1 MTKKSLAISFATL
14 GCKVNQYDS
23 GAMADALKQAGH
35 SIAATASGADVCII
49 NTCVVTERTEAQS
62 RQLIRRVLREHP
74 GCRVIVTGCYA
85 QKSAREL
92 QALSERVSVIGNAEK
107 KDIAACVSSLQ
118 KTQASFTAVADI
130 SSEKIFSTTACTRLF
145 DRTRAFL
152 KIQDGCNSRC
162 TYCIVPSVR
171 GPSRSLEACEVRN
184 RIIELKHAG
193 YREIVLTGI
202 HLGAF
207 GLDARPR
214 TSLADLLAK
223 LEDDAALAGMRLRLS
238 SIEPTEFTP
247 ELVEIIA
254 RSKLLCP
261 HFHIPLQSG
270 DAGVLKKMGRHYSPT
285 FFRELVLRLAEALP
299 GLNIGIDVI
308 AGFPGETDR
317 AFDAT
322 AQLLRGLPAG
332 YLHVFPYSRRSGTP
346 AADFPGQV
354 AEQVKKERALQLR
367 QLSDEKRSTFYAAHA
382 GAILPVLVENRRH
395 KKTGLLRGISRNY
408 IPVHFE
414 GPSGLAG
421 KEVPVQIVATNTREP
436 QGRIAEETTALP
448 GTSKQHLNF

>member
-1 MTKKSLAISFATL
+1 MTEKSLTISFATL

-23 GAMADALKQAGH
+23 GAMADTLRHEGH
-35 SIAATASGADVCII
+35 SIAPTASGADICII
-49 NTCVVTERTEAQS
+49 NTCVVTESTESQS

-85 QKSAREL
+85 QKSAQAL
-92 QALSERVSVIGNAEK
+92 QALSSDRVSVVGNTEK
-107 KDIAACVSSLQ
+107 KDIAAFVKSLH
-118 KTQASFTAVADI
+118 KGGASFSEVSDITA
-130 SSEKIFSTTACTRLF
+130 EKTFSTPSCIKLF

-171 GPSRSLEACEVRN
+171 GPSRSLAAHEVKTRM
-184 RIIELKHAG
+184 IELMKEG

-202 HLGAF
+202 HMGAF
-207 GLDARPR
+207 GLDARPE
-214 TSLADLLAK
+214 TSLAGMLAG
-223 LEDDAALAGMRLRLS
+223 LEDEEALAGMRLRLS

-247 ELVEIIA
+247 DLIEIIA
-254 RSKLLCP
+254 SSKLICP
-261 HFHIPLQSG
+261 HVHIPLQSG
-270 DAGVLKKMGRHYSPT
+270 DVDILKKMGRPYSPL
-285 FFRELVLRLAEALP
+285 FFRELVLRLAEAIP

-317 AFDAT
+317 AFDNT
-322 AQLLRGLPAG
+322 AELLQGLPAG

-346 AADFPGQV
+346 AADFTDQV
-354 AEQVKKERALQLR
+354 ADQIKKERALRLR
-367 QLSDEKRSTFYAAHA
+367 QISDEKRRRFYEGHA
-382 GAILPVLVENRRH
+382 GAIVPVLVENRRH

-408 IPVHFE
+408 IPVLFE

-421 KEVPVQIVATNTREP
+421 QEVPVQIITTDTGEP
-436 QGRIAEETTALP
+436 QGRLAEKP
-448 GTSKQHLNF
+448 HLLTEQ

>member
-1 MTKKSLAISFATL
+1 MTKNNLTISFATL

-23 GAMADALKQAGH
+23 GAMADALRREGFRIV
-35 SIAATASGADVCII
+35 STAAGADICII
-49 NTCVVTERTEAQS
+49 NTCVVTESTEAQS
-62 RQLIRRVLREHP
+62 RQIIRRVLREQP

-85 QKSAREL
+85 QKSAHEL
-92 QALSERVSVIGNAEK
+92 QALSDRVSVIGNTEK
-107 KDIAACVSSLQ
+107 KDIAAFVKALQ
-118 KTQASFTAVADI
+118 EGGASFTEVSDI
-130 SSEKIFSTTACTRLF
+130 AAEKIFTTPACTRLF

-171 GPSRSLEACEVRN
+171 GPSRSLPAGEVKN
-184 RIIELKHAG
+184 RIIELQQQG

-214 TSLADLLAK
+214 TSLAELLEG
-223 LEDDAALAGMRLRLS
+223 LENDEALAGMRLRLS
-238 SIEPTEFTP
+238 SIEPAEFTP
-247 ELVEIIA
+247 ALIDIIA
-254 RSKLLCP
+254 RSKLICP

-270 DAGVLKKMGRHYSPT
+270 DADVLKKMGRPYSPLL
-285 FFRELVLRLAEALP
+285 FRDLVMGLTAAIP

-317 AFDAT
+317 AFDNT
-322 AQLLRGLPAG
+322 AELLQELPAG

-346 AADFPGQV
+346 AADFTDQV
-354 AEQVKKERALQLR
+354 AEQVKKERALRLR
-367 QLSDEKRSTFYAAHA
+367 RISDEKRRCFYNGHA
-382 GAILPVLVENRRH
+382 GAIMPVLVENRRH

-408 IPVHFE
+408 IPVLFE
-414 GPSGLAG
+414 GPASLAG
-421 KEVPVQIVATNTREP
+421 KEVPVRIMTTDMDEP
-436 QGRIAEETTALP
+436 QGVLSTETTI
-448 GTSKQHLNF
+448 

>member
-1 MTKKSLAISFATL
+1 MTEKKLTISFITL

-23 GAMADALKQAGH
+23 GAMADTLRQEGH
-35 SIAATASGADVCII
+35 SIAPTASGADICII
-49 NTCVVTERTEAQS
+49 NTCVVTESTEAQS

-74 GCRVIVTGCYA
+74 GCSVIVTGCYA
-85 QKSAREL
+85 QKSAQEL
-92 QALSERVSVIGNAEK
+92 KALSGRVSVVGNTEK
-107 KDIAACVSSLQ
+107 KDIAAFVQSLQ
-118 KTQASFTAVADI
+118 SCGSSFAAVSDI
-130 SSEKIFSTTACTRLF
+130 AAEKAFTTPACTKLF

-171 GPSRSLEACEVRN
+171 GPSRSLPAGEVKN
-184 RIIELKHAG
+184 RIIDLQQEG

-207 GLDARPR
+207 GLDTRPR
-214 TSLADLLAK
+214 TSLAGMLAG
-223 LEDDAALAGMRLRLS
+223 LEDEQALAGMRLRLS

-247 ELVEIIA
+247 ALIDIIA
-254 RSKLLCP
+254 RSKLICP

-270 DAGVLKKMGRHYSPT
+270 DADVLKKMGRPYSPI
-285 FFRELVLRLAEALP
+285 FFRELVLRLAEAIP

-317 AFDAT
+317 AFDNT
-322 AQLLRGLPAG
+322 AKLLQGLPVG

-346 AADFPGQV
+346 AAGFTNQV
-354 AEQVKKERALQLR
+354 AEQVKKERALRLR
-367 QLSDEKRSTFYAAHA
+367 QLSDEKRRLFYEGHA
-382 GAILPVLVENRRH
+382 GAIVPVLVENRRH

-408 IPVHFE
+408 IPVLFE
-414 GPSGLAG
+414 GPASLAG
-421 KEVPVQIVATNTREP
+421 QEAPVQIMTTDTGEP
-436 QGRIAEETTALP
+436 QGRLIEKTGEQ
-448 GTSKQHLNF
+448 TSAS

>member
-1 MTKKSLAISFATL
+1 MNTTKKNLTIFFATL

-23 GAMADALKQAGH
+23 GAMADALRQAGH

-49 NTCVVTERTEAQS
+49 NTCVVTERTESQS
-62 RQLIRRVLREHP
+62 RQLIRRVVREHP
-74 GCRVIVTGCYA
+74 GCSVIVTGCYA
-85 QKSAREL
+85 QKAAQEL
-92 QALSERVSVIGNAEK
+92 QALSERVSVIGNTEK
-107 KDIAACVSSLQ
+107 KDIAAFVSLLQ
-118 KTQASFTAVADI
+118 EKQPSFAAVSDI
-130 SSEKIFSTTACTRLF
+130 SSEKIFTTPACTRLF

-152 KIQDGCNSRC
+152 KIQDGCNSHC

-171 GPSRSLEACEVRN
+171 GPSRSLPADGVKN
-184 RIIELKHAG
+184 RIRELKLAG

-214 TSLADLLAK
+214 TSLADLLTS
-223 LEDDAALAGMRLRLS
+223 LENDGALNGLRLRLS

-247 ELVEIIA
+247 ELIKVIA
-254 RSKLLCP
+254 CSKQICS

-270 DAGVLKKMGRHYSPT
+270 DAGVLKKMGRRYSPV
-285 FFRELVLRLAEALP
+285 FFRELVLHLTAAIP

-317 AFDAT
+317 AFENT
-322 AQLLRGLPAG
+322 AELLGGLPAG
-332 YLHVFPYSRRSGTP
+332 YLHVFPFSRRSGTP
-346 AADFPGQV
+346 AADFPGHV
-354 AEQVKKERALQLR
+354 PEQVKKERALRLR
-367 QLSDEKRSTFYAAHA
+367 QISDQKRSSFYAAHD
-382 GAILPVLVENRRH
+382 GAILPVLVENRRQ

-408 IPVHFE
+408 IPVHFD

-421 KEVPVQIVATNTREP
+421 QEVYVQIVVSDTGEP
-436 QGRIAEETTALP
+436 HGKLAEKPLPRTAVRN
-448 GTSKQHLNF
+448 SI

>member
-1 MTKKSLAISFATL
+1 MKQNSLTISFTTL

-23 GAMADALKQAGH
+23 GAMADALRKAGFQ
-35 SIAATASGADVCII
+35 IAPTAAGADICII
-49 NTCVVTERTEAQS
+49 NTCVVTESTEAQS
-62 RQLIRRVLREHP
+62 RQLIRRVLREQP

-92 QALSERVSVIGNAEK
+92 QALSDRVSVIGNTEK
-107 KDIAACVSSLQ
+107 KDIAAFVTSLQ
-118 KTQASFTAVADI
+118 AGGPSFAAVSDIAAEKTFT
-130 SSEKIFSTTACTRLF
+130 TPACTKLF

-171 GPSRSLEACEVRN
+171 GPSRSLPAGEVKN
-184 RIIELKHAG
+184 RLVELKQEG

-207 GLDARPR
+207 GLDALPR
-214 TSLADLLAK
+214 TSLAEMLAG
-223 LEDDAALAGMRLRLS
+223 LEYEKALAGLRLRLS

-247 ELVEIIA
+247 DLITVIA
-254 RSKLLCP
+254 RSKLICP
-261 HFHIPLQSG
+261 HVHIPLQSG
-270 DAGVLKKMGRHYSPT
+270 DAAVLKIMGRPYSPA
-285 FFRELVLRLAEALP
+285 FFRDLVLHLAAAIP

-317 AFDAT
+317 AFDNT
-322 AQLLRGLPAG
+322 VELLRELPAG

-346 AADFPGQV
+346 AAEFTGQV
-354 AEQVKKERALQLR
+354 AEQVKKKRALKLR
-367 QLSDEKRSTFYAAHA
+367 QLSDEKRRRFYEGHA
-382 GAILPVLVENRRH
+382 GAIIPVLVENRRH

-408 IPVHFE
+408 IPVLFE
-414 GPSGLAG
+414 GPAGLAG
-421 KEVPVQIVATNTREP
+421 REVPVQIMTTDTQEP
-436 QGRIAEETTALP
+436 QGRLA
-448 GTSKQHLNF
+448 